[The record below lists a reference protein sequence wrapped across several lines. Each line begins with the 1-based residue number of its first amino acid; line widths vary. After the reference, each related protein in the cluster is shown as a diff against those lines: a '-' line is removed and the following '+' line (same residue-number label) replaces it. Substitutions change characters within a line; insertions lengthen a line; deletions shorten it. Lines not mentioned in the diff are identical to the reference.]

1 MLFSSNLASKM
12 KDKYV
17 ERKDTFLHPFHTN
30 PNANPHSSPG
40 LGAGHSPVFQQQKRE
55 CLSDEAEVDSVK
67 KPRNLKDENKQL
79 IAMPQGGDGATI
91 EVVKRPRGRPPGSKN
106 KPKPPVV
113 ITRDAEPAAAMR
125 PHVLE
130 IPGGHDIVDSLV
142 RFSRR
147 RNLGVCVLAG
157 TGAVSNVTLHQPA
170 AVPTSGGGSIVFHG
184 RFEILSISAT
194 FLPPAMSALSPPA
207 AANGGMSISLAGP
220 HGQIVGG
227 TVAGPLITAG
237 TVIMVV
243 AAFNNPT
250 FHRLPAE
257 DDMSVS
263 VSVSGGGEEV
273 ERDHHEREREHHV
286 QHRQY
291 QVEEP
296 QREHEHAAAHVPGQ
310 NQAESCGMSMYSCH
324 LPSDV
329 IWAPTP
335 RPPHP
340 PPY

>member
-1 MLFSSNLASKM
+1 M
-12 KDKYV
+12 KDKYI

-30 PNANPHSSPG
+30 PNPNHRPSPG
-40 LGAGHSPVFQQQKRE
+40 PVPTFQQQKRE
-55 CLSDEAEVDSVK
+55 CLLDEAEVDSVK
-67 KPRNLKDENKQL
+67 KSRNLEDENKQL
-79 IAMPQGGDGATI
+79 NAMPPQGGDGSTI

-113 ITRDAEPAAAMR
+113 ITREAEPAAAMR

-130 IPGGHDIVDSLV
+130 IPNGHDIVDSLV

-170 AVPTSGGGSIVFHG
+170 SLPAGGGGSLKFHG

-194 FLPPAMSALSPPA
+194 FLPPAMSAVSPP

-227 TVAGPLITAG
+227 TVAGPIITAG

-263 VSVSGGGEEV
+263 VSVSGGGEEP
-273 ERDHHEREREHHV
+273 ERDNHERDREHHI
-286 QHRQY
+286 QHRPY
-291 QVEEP
+291 QMEDP
-296 QREHEHAAAHVPGQ
+296 QREHEHSVAHMPGQ
-310 NQAESCGMSMYSCH
+310 NQAESCGMSMYNCH

-329 IWAPTP
+329 IWAPTA

-340 PPY
+340 PY

>member
-12 KDKYV
+12 KDKYI
-17 ERKDTFLHPFHTN
+17 ERKETFLHPFHTN
-30 PNANPHSSPG
+30 PNPNINHHPNPSP
-40 LGAGHSPVFQQQKRE
+40 AFQHQKRE
-55 CLSDEAEVDSVK
+55 CLSDEAEVDSMK
-67 KPRNLKDENKQL
+67 KQRNSEDGNKQL
-79 IAMPQGGDGATI
+79 MVLPPQGGDGATI
-91 EVVKRPRGRPPGSKN
+91 EVAKRPRGRPPGSKN

-113 ITRDAEPAAAMR
+113 ITREAEPAAAMR

-130 IPGGHDIVDSLV
+130 IPNGHDIVDSLV

-157 TGAVSNVTLHQPA
+157 TGAVSNVTLNQQA
-170 AVPTSGGGSIVFHG
+170 SLPTGGAGSIAFHG

-194 FLPPAMSALSPPA
+194 FLPPAMAALLPPA

-227 TVAGPLITAG
+227 TVAGPVVTAG

-250 FHRLPAE
+250 FHRLPVE

-273 ERDHHEREREHHV
+273 ERDNHERDHVDRHV
-286 QHRQY
+286 QRRPY
-291 QVEEP
+291 QMEEP
-296 QREHEHAAAHVPGQ
+296 QREHEHPSTHVPGQ
-310 NQAESCGMSMYSCH
+310 NQSESCGMSMYH
-324 LPSDV
+324 IPSDV
-329 IWAPTP
+329 IWAPAP

>member
-12 KDKYV
+12 KDKYI
-17 ERKDTFLHPFHTN
+17 ERKDNFLHPFNTN
-30 PNANPHSSPG
+30 PNPG
-40 LGAGHSPVFQQQKRE
+40 PRPGPAFQQQKRE

-67 KPRNLKDENKQL
+67 KPRNSEDENKQL
-79 IAMPQGGDGATI
+79 IAMPQQGGDGATI

-106 KPKPPVV
+106 KPKPPMV
-113 ITRDAEPAAAMR
+113 ITREAEPAAAMR

-130 IPGGHDIVDSLV
+130 IPNGHDIVDSLGK
-142 RFSRR
+142 FSRR

-157 TGAVSNVTLHQPA
+157 TGAVSNVTLHQPITG
-170 AVPTSGGGSIVFHG
+170 PNGGGGSIVFHG

-194 FLPPAMSALSPPA
+194 FLPPAMSALSPPT

-220 HGQIVGG
+220 HGQIIGG
-227 TVAGPLITAG
+227 TVAGPLVTAG

-273 ERDHHEREREHHV
+273 ERDNHERDREHHM
-286 QHRQY
+286 QRRAY
-291 QVEEP
+291 QMEEP
-296 QREHEHAAAHVPGQ
+296 QREQEHSAPHVPGP
-310 NQAESCGMSMYSCH
+310 NQADSCVMSMYSCH

-329 IWAPTP
+329 IWAPAP